1 MIHKKDMDDISNQRE
16 LRVFCQNLIKVNDI
30 LTIVI

>member
-1 MIHKKDMDDISNQRE
+1 MAFDDILNQWE
-16 LRVFCQNLIKVNDI
+16 LRVFRQNLIKVNDI